1 MSDVSRVRV
10 SGPLQP
16 FAVGFGSELLR
27 RGYAPFTAVLH
38 VQLVAHLSRW
48 LVAEGRDVGDVTPD
62 LLERFAAA
70 RRAEGYAHQR
80 SAEALVPLLGYLREI
95 GVAPPEAPFVP
106 RTPAEKLVERY
117 RHHLARDRGLHPNTV
132 SGRVCEARQFFA
144 ALSDGGQLALD
155 GLTSADISR
164 YVVAE
169 TRRRGRGYAKL
180 MVCALRSLLRFL
192 QLEGLVDGALVA
204 AVPAVAHW
212 RSSGLPKAL
221 APGQFEQLLAT
232 CDRSTIAG
240 RRNYAVLLLLGRLGL
255 RAGEVAALQLED
267 IDWRAGE
274 ISVRGKGNRRDR
286 LPLPAEVGEAIAAYL
301 KHGRPAGA
309 EGRSVFVAVLG
320 HRRAIGREAVGRIA
334 EEAARRAG
342 LAGVSAHRLRHTVA
356 TEMLRA
362 GAPLEEVGQLL
373 RHRSTLSTAI
383 YAKVD
388 FERLRLLARSWPQ
401 ASAELDGERLRSLA
415 RSWPGGAR

>member
-1 MSDVSRVRV
+1 MSDVSTVRV
-10 SGPLQP
+10 GGPLQP
-16 FAVGFGSELLR
+16 YAVGFGFELLR
-27 RGYAPFTAVLH
+27 RGYAPFTATLH

-48 LVAEGRDVGDVTPD
+48 MVAEGRDVGDVTPD

-70 RRAEGYAHQR
+70 RRAAGYAHQR
-80 SAEALVPLLGYLREI
+80 SVEALLPLLGYLREV
-95 GVAPPEAPFVP
+95 GAAPPSTPFVP
-106 RTPAEKLVERY
+106 STPAEELVERY
-117 RHHLARDRGLHPNTV
+117 RHHLAVDCGLHANTV
-132 SGRVCEARQFFA
+132 TNRVREAQRFLA
-144 ALSDGGQLALD
+144 AQCDGGELD
-155 GLTSADISR
+155 LVGLTSARISG

-169 TRRRGRGYAKL
+169 TRRRSRGDAKL

-192 QLEGLVDGALVA
+192 QLEGLVDGVLVA
-204 AVPAVAHW
+204 AVPSVAHW

-232 CDRSTIAG
+232 CERSTIAG

-255 RAGEVAALQLED
+255 RAGEVADLQLDD

-274 ISVRGKGNRRDR
+274 ISVRGKGKRRDR
-286 LPLPAEVGEAIAAYL
+286 LPLPAQVGEAIAAYL
-301 KHGRPAGA
+301 KDGRPASA
-309 EGRSVFVAVLG
+309 EGRSVFVAVRG

-342 LAGVSAHRLRHTVA
+342 IAGVRAHRLRHTVA

-388 FERLRLLARSWPQ
+388 FERLRLLARSWPK
-401 ASAELDGERLRSLA
+401 AGAELDGDRLRSLA
-415 RSWPGGAR
+415 RCWAGGAR